1 MREALLNIMKERTF
15 LTLLFILLAV
25 CVLATAAHLIWAVWA
40 YNHCSIIYFIA
51 REMWQGA
58 MTI

>member
-1 MREALLNIMKERTF
+1 MKERTF

-25 CVLATAAHLIWAVWA
+25 CVLVTAAHLIWAVWA

-51 REMWQGA
+51 HEMWQGR
-58 MTI
+58 

>member
-1 MREALLNIMKERTF
+1 VREALLNIMKERTF

-25 CVLATAAHLIWAVWA
+25 CVLVTAAHLIWAVWA

-51 REMWQGA
+51 HEMWQGR
-58 MTI
+58 